1 MLYSFPMALYTGRV
15 TAFAKRGTLPM
26 KQYVLAIILFVIAF
40 AAAGSICLNSVE
52 AAEKTGEQ
60 LFTEHCAVCHA
71 EGGNIVNPK
80 KTLLKKDLFANNI
93 KTADDVIKTIRKPGP
108 GMTAFDVKTISDKE
122 ARKIADYIFKKFN
135 K

>member
-1 MLYSFPMALYTGRV
+1 
-15 TAFAKRGTLPM
+15 M
-26 KQYVLAIILFVIAF
+26 KQHALAIIFFVITLSVTN
-40 AAAGSICLNSVE
+40 SIALNSVE

-60 LFTEHCAVCHA
+60 LFTEHCVVCHA
-71 EGGNIVNPK
+71 EGGNIINPK

-93 KTADDVIKTIRKPGP
+93 KTADDIIKTIRKPGP